1 MAKRKKQKVVV
12 DAGLQELN
20 GWKIGDV
27 VWGIRPNKEVCRG
40 EIVRFYESEEL
51 VQVLCLVGNG
61 YLLCEMRTLAESSTK
76 PLMKKKA
83 KEYIPR
89 S

>member
-12 DAGLQELN
+12 DDGLQELN

-27 VWGIRPNKEVCRG
+27 VWGIRPNKAVCRG
-40 EIVRFYESEEL
+40 EIIRFYETEDV
-51 VQVLCLVGNG
+51 VQVLSLFGNG
-61 YLLCEMRTLAESSTK
+61 YLICEMCTLVESSTK
-76 PLMKKKA
+76 SAMKRMA